1 MSAKDRQVLQAVS
14 GWSTIELLIK
24 CVFIGLWQMV
34 QFAIRRLWK
43 GHRRKSSK
51 NFPPVELTVD
61 SSIGI
66 HCYIK
71 VMGVKYHYVETGPK
85 TGQIVVIL
93 GDAPDAENL
102 WVPSW
107 SSVVRRLAESGHHVI
122 TLDLRGTGGSEGGYR
137 SDFTPPKAVE
147 ELSALLKALGVS
159 VNNPA
164 VVIGFG
170 IGGMLTWYLAH
181 CRGELIRKFIVIG
194 APHPNLY
201 WQYPPAPFCKQAL
214 YFIQWPFL
222 PERWLAE
229 GALQDDS
236 SSSSRARDWNGA
248 LNYVRGAAWWRVGAG
263 RAAAAGLLLARRAAA
278 AQLVAS
284 AQFCARPAL
293 KLITTCDPSDKDLPN
308 LVLDFILGP
317 PAEEANVPEAGARG
331 LVGRV
336 LGAVAGRGR
345 GLTAR
350 LALPLTRT
358 LPLPALSA
366 QA

>member
-1 MSAKDRQVLQAVS
+1 MGAKNQNVLEPVS
-14 GWSTIELLIK
+14 GTTAVKLFLK
-24 CVFIGLWQMV
+24 CIFIGLWQLV
-34 QFAIRRLWK
+34 QFAVRRLWK
-43 GHRRKSSK
+43 GHRRKFSK

-71 VMGVKYHYVETGPK
+71 IMGVKYHYVETGPK
-85 TGQIVVIL
+85 NGQVVLIL
-93 GDAPDAENL
+93 GDAPDAGDL

-107 SSVVRRLAESGHHVI
+107 AAVVRRLAETQHHVV
-122 TLDLRGTGGSEGGYR
+122 TLDLRGTGGSECGNR
-137 SDFTPPKAVE
+137 RDLSPPRAVE

-159 VNNPA
+159 ANNPA
-164 VVIGFG
+164 IVIGFG

-181 CRGELIRKFIVIG
+181 CRGALVRRFVVAG

-201 WQYPPAPFCKQAL
+201 WQHPPAPFCHQAL
-214 YFIQWPFL
+214 YFIQWPHF

-229 GALQDDS
+229 RALAESAEGAASVL
-236 SSSSRARDWNGA
+236 RARDWTGA
-248 LNYVRGAAWWRVGAG
+248 LNYVRGGAWWRIVAGHRAEAPALLVGA
-263 RAAAAGLLLARRAAA
+263 RAAA

-284 AQFCARPAL
+284 AQHCARPAL
-293 KLITTCDPSDKDLPN
+293 RLLPAPHPADPDLPA
-308 LVLDFILGP
+308 LLLDFL
-317 PAEEANVPEAGARG
+317 AVQKVEEGAGVGVGAGRRG

-345 GLTAR
+345 DLTAR
-350 LALPLTRT
+350 LS
-358 LPLPALSA
+358 LPALSA

>member
-1 MSAKDRQVLQAVS
+1 
-14 GWSTIELLIK
+14 
-24 CVFIGLWQMV
+24 MV

-85 TGQIVVIL
+85 NGQIVVIL
-93 GDAPDAENL
+93 GDAPDAGNL

-137 SDFTPPKAVE
+137 RDLAPPKAVE
-147 ELSALLKALGVS
+147 ELSALLQALGVS

-181 CRGELIRKFIVIG
+181 CRGALIRKFIVIG

-201 WQYPPAPFCKQAL
+201 WQYPPAPFCQQAL
-214 YFIQWPFL
+214 YFIQWPYL

-229 GALQDDS
+229 GSLQDDS
-236 SSSSRARDWNGA
+236 SNSPSSRARDWNGA
-248 LNYVRGAAWWRVGAG
+248 LNYVRGAAWWRVGSG
-263 RAAAAGLLLARRAAA
+263 RRVAAPGLLLGARRRRRAAGGQRA
-278 AQLVAS
+278 VLRAPRLETHLQLRSRRRRS
-284 AQFCARPAL
+284 AQP
-293 KLITTCDPSDKDLPN
+293 
-308 LVLDFILGP
+308 G
-317 PAEEANVPEAGARG
+317 AGLCPRDACGRG
-331 LVGRV
+331 ECIGSWCPRAGGAHVGRGGGPRPWPYRA
-336 LGAVAGRGR
+336 LRPPPPPPSALRT
-345 GLTAR
+345 GLNQHYPPDNYA
-350 LALPLTRT
+350 ASNNKECIAYQKASHTR
-358 LPLPALSA
+358 
-366 QA
+366 